1 MKPIISSITF
11 CLFSYFAV
19 YGQELI
25 PNPGFDDVNICHKYH
40 EPCSPKAWR
49 STSLKLVGYDYGLV
63 SVLFYDKARN
73 FDRKFIQT
81 DLLCPLQKNVE
92 YVLKM
97 KIRPDKFRINQLG
110 VLFTDDLIFSRNN
123 KNFENQETDL
133 DFVLPPQIKEKEWIV
148 LEQLYT
154 ARGGEQS
161 IIIGNFLTD
170 SATQVT
176 PIDPEA
182 YEIYKKGYKPKMRVH
197 YTIDSVSLMINTIVE
212 SDTLTAAETELLA
225 KDGEKVIS
233 DSGMVMSLGMD
244 EKEELEMEMLSGGG
258 EYMDCDLELNR
269 IRIYKDSIRHSFG
282 RIIPENISTPKE

>member
-1 MKPIISSITF
+1 MKSIIPSITL
-11 CLFSYFAV
+11 CLFLCFNV

-81 DLLCPLQKNVE
+81 DLLCPLQENVE
-92 YVLKM
+92 YILKM
-97 KIRPDKFRINQLG
+97 KIRPDQFRINQLG

-123 KNFENQETDL
+123 KNFENQETDV
-133 DFVLPPQIKEKEWIV
+133 DFVLPPEIKENEWIV
-148 LEQLYT
+148 LEQIYR
-154 ARGGEQS
+154 AKGGEQS

-170 SATQVT
+170 SLTQVT

-182 YEIYKKGYKPKMRVH
+182 YEIHKKGYKPKMRVH
-197 YTIDSVSLMINTIVE
+197 YTIDSVSLMKSTIIE
-212 SDTLTAAETELLA
+212 LDTSAIVDTVFVA
-225 KDGEKVIS
+225 KDGGKVSPNS
-233 DSGMVMSLGMD
+233 DMVMSLEDD
-244 EKEELEMEMLSGGG
+244 EEEELETPLEDG
-258 EYMDCDLELNR
+258 EHMDCNLELNR

-282 RIIPENISTPKE
+282 RIIPKNISTSKE